1 MRWHNNKHAR
11 TGHLF
16 KKRYM
21 SEPVETEGYLISV
34 LRYIHQ
40 NPVKA
45 KIVKQSKEYLWS
57 SYSLYISAYEDQNSQ
72 IDAQLIK
79 GYLKTKEDFERYMNE
94 QSDDDFM
101 DNKSVRK
108 YTDEALREILQEQID
123 FNKLVLLPVQEKN

>member
-1 MRWHNNKHAR
+1 
-11 TGHLF
+11 
-16 KKRYM
+16 M

-123 FNKLVLLPVQEKN
+123 FNKLV

>member
-1 MRWHNNKHAR
+1 M
-11 TGHLF
+11 F

>member
-1 MRWHNNKHAR
+1 
-11 TGHLF
+11 
-16 KKRYM
+16 M

-123 FNKLVLLPVQEKN
+123 FNKLVLLPVQELVLSSVEFQ

>member
-1 MRWHNNKHAR
+1 
-11 TGHLF
+11 LF